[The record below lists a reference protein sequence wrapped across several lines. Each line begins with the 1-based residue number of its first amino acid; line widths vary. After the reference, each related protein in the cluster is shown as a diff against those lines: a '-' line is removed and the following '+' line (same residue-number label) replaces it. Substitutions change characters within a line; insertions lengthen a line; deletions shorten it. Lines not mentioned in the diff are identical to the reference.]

1 MMIKRIIRNNMRR
14 PLYSVAVLLFAA
26 VLAVVLCYLYQ
37 SGVEEQASFEDSYA
51 SVPVTFRVTDLDG
64 SKPRSIEGWI
74 VDLFGERGL
83 QPNLAPYVGQLHI
96 RVSINGDF
104 AYTGTDEN
112 GQPQEIST
120 NKTLAGVSSLYVAEE
135 LTENWG
141 GKVHWRDG
149 YDESILNTEESVCLV
164 PEGMKDVQ
172 QVMAHFEWQTYVG
185 SGKYVTRTCDKT
197 LQVVGYYVDK
207 GNSRLYSPY
216 LLVKQV
222 HAQLGASKEIEE
234 LCAVL
239 NDNNNL
245 AALKET
251 GAKWFAA
258 PNPAGDKTPWGRFG
272 FEYYSYAMDINDT
285 MLTNLEY
292 SMKNSMRLNQ
302 LASIAI
308 FFMSAGAGFLTG
320 FLVIRSRKREIALMR
335 TMGASHPSIFA
346 ELALEQFACIVLGI
360 ILGGSYTLWQP
371 MGRLCLFGA
380 IYVSGLT
387 VALLVFL
394 RKNLLTTIKEDE

>member
-1 MMIKRIIRNNMRR
+1 MIKRIIRNNMRR

-37 SGVEEQASFEDSYA
+37 SGVEEQESFEASYA
-51 SVPVTFRVTDLDG
+51 SVPVTFRVTDMTG
-64 SKPRSIEGWI
+64 SKPGSVEGW
-74 VDLFGERGL
+74 VADLFTDRGL
-83 QPNLAPYVGQLHI
+83 QPNLEPYVGELHT
-96 RVSINGDF
+96 RVSLDGERIYTVMDSNGCPVEKKKMITL
-104 AYTGTDEN
+104 TGIT
-112 GQPQEIST
+112 ST
-120 NKTLAGVSSLYVAEE
+120 YVAEE

-141 GKVHWRDG
+141 GEIHWYDG
-149 YDESILNTEESVCLV
+149 FDESILLTDENVCLV
-164 PEGMKDVQ
+164 PESLKDERELLLFFRLTKHSYNEEQ
-172 QVMAHFEWQTYVG
+172 KYESADTY
-185 SGKYVTRTCDKT
+185 K
-197 LQVVGYYVDK
+197 VVGYYIDE
-207 GNSRLYSPY
+207 GNTRIYCPY
-216 LLVKQV
+216 TTIRYVFAKLN
-222 HAQLGASKEIEE
+222 LGKMLEEI
-234 LCAVL
+234 CAIL
-239 NDNNNL
+239 NDNN
-245 AALKET
+245 ALEQLYE
-251 GAKWFAA
+251 AVPMWFAE
-258 PNPAGDKTPWGRFG
+258 PNPAGEKTPWGRFDY
-272 FEYYSYAMDINDT
+272 EYYPYALDIDDT

-308 FFMSAGAGFLTG
+308 FVMSAGAGFLTG

-387 VALLVFL
+387 AALLVFL